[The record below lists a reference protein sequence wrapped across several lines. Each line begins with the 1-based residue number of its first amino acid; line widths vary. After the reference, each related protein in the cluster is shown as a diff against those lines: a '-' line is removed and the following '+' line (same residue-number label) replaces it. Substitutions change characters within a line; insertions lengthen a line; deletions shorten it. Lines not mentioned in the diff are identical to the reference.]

1 MYLLKAGKEVQGCVD
16 KNIQHVVCL
25 SFSLESEKKKKE
37 EKKKDDK
44 PLHLLAIA
52 NQYSARPAWLLIEYI
67 CWGNMRF
74 PDGVAD
80 DSGF

>member
-25 SFSLESEKKKKE
+25 SFSLENEKKKKE

-52 NQYSARPAWLLIEYI
+52 NQYSACPA
-67 CWGNMRF
+67 
-74 PDGVAD
+74 
-80 DSGF
+80 